1 MTGDPPNPGPARS
14 GAPQDAGGVGRR
26 AMATTAR
33 RRKLL
38 GEVLVEA
45 GLITR
50 EQLGE
55 AMELQKQSK
64 ERLGRVLLAMG
75 IGTEKDIAVAISRQL
90 GMEFVDLDDVVPDEQ
105 VLLLL
110 PEHLARRYQILP
122 LGVADGKLR
131 VGMVDPLDVLALD
144 DVRRQ
149 IKQEIV
155 PVVIAHDGFQRVLN
169 QYPALDDSLRAM
181 IQEIKT
187 DQSEE
192 MGLDGLRKLVDEAPV
207 VRLVNMIILQAVRQ
221 RASDIHIEAQE
232 TRVRVR
238 FRIDGALYV
247 VMTPPRHIHAAIISR
262 IKIMADM
269 DIAERRL
276 PQDGR
281 IELKVEGRD
290 IDLRVSTIPTVFG
303 EKVVM
308 RILDKSQTLVGIEK
322 IGLLAE
328 NRLRFESMLA
338 KPYGIVLLTGPT
350 GSGKTTTLYTM
361 LNKLNSTD
369 TNIVTVEDPVE
380 YQLAGINQVQVNP
393 KAGLSFANGLRAFL
407 RQDPDIIM
415 VGEIR
420 DEETARIAIH
430 AALTGH
436 LVLST
441 LHTNDA
447 PGAVTRLVDMGIEPF
462 LVASSLIGV
471 IAQRLIRLLCE
482 RCKETYTP
490 PAEVLQR
497 LGASMLAGDGQVPI
511 FRPVGCEHCNKIGY
525 KGRSGIFEIM
535 VVDDAI
541 RAFITRRASITEIRE
556 QAVKGGMW
564 SLAEDGLEKVIL
576 GVTSPEEVLDV
587 VFVNE

>member
-1 MTGDPPNPGPARS
+1 
-14 GAPQDAGGVGRR
+14 
-26 AMATTAR
+26 MATTSR

-45 GLITR
+45 GLITAD
-50 EQLGE
+50 QLTE

-64 ERLGRVLLAMG
+64 ERLGRVLIGMG
-75 IGTEKDIAVAISRQL
+75 IGTEKDIALAIAKQL
-90 GMEFVDLDDVVPDEQ
+90 GLEFVDLDDIVPDETA
-105 VLLLL
+105 LLVL
-110 PEHLARRYQILP
+110 PEHLARRYQLIP
-122 LGVADGKLR
+122 LGAVDGKLR
-131 VGMVDPLDVLALD
+131 LGMVDPLDVVALD

-149 IKQEIV
+149 LRQDIE
-155 PVVIAHDGFQRVLN
+155 PVVISHDGFLRVLN
-169 QYPALDDSLRAM
+169 QYPALDDSIRAM
-181 IQEIKT
+181 IKDIKT
-187 DQSEE
+187 DSAEE
-192 MGLDGLRKLVDEAPV
+192 MGLEGLRKLVDEAPV
-207 VRLVNMIILQAVRQ
+207 VRLVNSIIVQALRQ

-238 FRIDGALYV
+238 YRIDGSLYN

-281 IELKVEGRD
+281 IQLKVENKE

-308 RILDKSQTLVGIEK
+308 RILDKSQTLVSIEK

-328 NRLRFESMLA
+328 NRQRFESMLT
-338 KPYGIVLLTGPT
+338 KPYGIILLTGPT
-350 GSGKTTTLYTM
+350 GSGKTTTLYTI
-361 LNKLNSTD
+361 LNKLNSTE

-393 KAGLSFANGLRAFL
+393 KAGLTFANGLRSFL

-471 IAQRLIRLLCE
+471 IAQRLVRILCDK
-482 RCKETYTP
+482 CKQVYTP

-497 LGASMLAGDGQVPI
+497 LGATMLAGDGQVPI
-511 FRPVGCEHCNKIGY
+511 YRPVGCEFCTKIGY
-525 KGRSGIFEIM
+525 KGRNGIFEIM
-535 VVDDAI
+535 VIDDVI
-541 RAFITRRASITEIRE
+541 KTLITKRASITEIKE
-556 QAVKGGMW
+556 QAVKAGMW
-564 SLAEDGLEKVIL
+564 TLAEDGLEKVIL
-576 GVTSPEEVLDV
+576 GSTSPEEVLDV
-587 VFVNE
+587 VFVSD

>member
-1 MTGDPPNPGPARS
+1 L
-14 GAPQDAGGVGRR
+14 
-26 AMATTAR
+26 ATTSR
-33 RRKLL
+33 RKKLL

-45 GLITR
+45 GMIT
-50 EQLGE
+50 EAQLNE

-64 ERLGRVLLAMG
+64 ERLGRVLIAMG
-75 IGTEKDIAVAISRQL
+75 VGTEKDIAIAIAKQL
-90 GMEFVDLDDVVPDEQ
+90 GFEFVDLDDIVPDEQ
-105 VLLLL
+105 ALLTL
-110 PEHLARRYQILP
+110 PEHLARRYQLIP
-122 LGVADGKLR
+122 LGLQNGKLR
-131 VGMVDPLDVLALD
+131 LGMVDPLDVVAID

-149 IKQEIV
+149 TRQEV
-155 PVVIAHDGFQRVLN
+155 EPVVIAHDGFLRVLT
-169 QYPALDDSLRAM
+169 QYPALDDSVKAM
-181 IQEIKT
+181 ISDIKT
-187 DQSEE
+187 DPAEE
-192 MGLDGLRKLVDEAPV
+192 MGLDSLRKLVDEAPV
-207 VRLVNMIILQAVRQ
+207 VRLVNVIILQAVRQ

-238 FRIDGALYV
+238 YRIDGALYN

-262 IKIMADM
+262 IKIMAEM

-281 IELKVEGRD
+281 IQLKVENRE

-308 RILDKSQTLVGIEK
+308 RILDKSQTVVGIEK
-322 IGLLAE
+322 IGLLAD
-328 NRLRFESMLA
+328 NRQRFETMIA
-338 KPYGIVLLTGPT
+338 KPYGIILLTGPT

-361 LNKLNSTD
+361 LHRLNSTES
-369 TNIVTVEDPVE
+369 NIITVEDPVE
-380 YQLAGINQVQVNP
+380 YQMGGINQVQVNP
-393 KAGLSFANGLRAFL
+393 KAGLTFANGLRSFL

-482 RCKETYTP
+482 RCKQVYTP

-497 LGASMLAGDGQVPI
+497 LGAPMLAADGQVPI
-511 FRPVGCEHCNKIGY
+511 YRPVGCDMCNKIGY

-535 VVDDAI
+535 VIDDVI
-541 RAFITRRASITEIRE
+541 RDLVTRRASIAEIKT

-564 SLAEDGLEKVIL
+564 TLAEDGLEKVVL
-576 GVTSPEEVLDV
+576 GTTSPEEVLDV

>member
-1 MTGDPPNPGPARS
+1 L
-14 GAPQDAGGVGRR
+14 
-26 AMATTAR
+26 ATTSR

-38 GEVLVEA
+38 GEVLVES
-45 GLITR
+45 GLIT
-50 EQLGE
+50 EAQLGE

-64 ERLGRVLLAMG
+64 ERLGRVLIGMG
-75 IGTEKDIAVAISRQL
+75 VGTERDIAQAVARQL
-90 GMEFVDLDDVVPDEQ
+90 GVEFVDLDDVVPDEQ
-105 VLLLL
+105 ALLLL
-110 PEHLARRYQILP
+110 PEHLARRYQLIP
-122 LGVADGKLR
+122 LGVENGKLR
-131 VGMVDPLDVLALD
+131 LGMVDPLDILAID

-149 IKQEIV
+149 TRQDVE
-155 PVVIAHDGFQRVLN
+155 PVVVAHDGFLRVLN
-169 QYPALDDSLRAM
+169 QYPALDEGVKAM
-181 IQEIKT
+181 ISEIKT
-187 DQSEE
+187 DAAEE
-192 MGLDGLRKLVDEAPV
+192 MGLESLRKLVDEAPV
-207 VRLVNMIILQAVRQ
+207 VRLVNVIILQAVRQ
-221 RASDIHIEAQE
+221 RGSDIHIEPQE

-238 FRIDGALYV
+238 YRIDGTLYN

-262 IKIMADM
+262 IKIMAEM

-281 IELKVEGRD
+281 IQLKVEGRD

-308 RILDKSQTLVGIEK
+308 RILDKGQTVVGVER
-322 IGLLAE
+322 IGLLAD
-328 NRLRFESMLA
+328 NRQRFEAMLT
-338 KPYGIVLLTGPT
+338 KPYGIILLTGPT
-350 GSGKTTTLYTM
+350 GSGKTTTLYTI
-361 LNKLNSTD
+361 LNKLNSTER
-369 TNIVTVEDPVE
+369 NIITIEDPVE

-393 KAGLSFANGLRAFL
+393 KAGLTFANGLRSFL

-462 LVASSLIGV
+462 LAASSLIGV
-471 IAQRLIRLLCE
+471 IAQRLIRVLCE
-482 RCKETYTP
+482 KCKQTYVP
-490 PAEVLQR
+490 PIEVLQR
-497 LGASMLAGDGQVPI
+497 LGASMLAADGQVPI
-511 FRPVGCEHCNKIGY
+511 YRPVGCEFCNKIGY

-535 VVDDAI
+535 IVDDVI
-541 RAFITRRASITEIRE
+541 RDLVTKHASITAIKE
-556 QAVKGGMW
+556 QAIKGGMW
-564 SLAEDGLEKVIL
+564 TLAEDGLEKVIL

-587 VFVNE
+587 VFVND